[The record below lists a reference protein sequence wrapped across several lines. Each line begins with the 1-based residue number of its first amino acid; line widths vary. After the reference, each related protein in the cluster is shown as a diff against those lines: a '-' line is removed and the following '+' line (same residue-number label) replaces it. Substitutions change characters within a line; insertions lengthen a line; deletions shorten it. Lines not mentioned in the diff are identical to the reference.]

1 MTEVWKD
8 IKGFEGLYQVSNMG
22 RVKSLKR
29 LVERFMPHWGTTSNY
44 VQPEKIRKLAA
55 TRGGY
60 LFLPLCKDGVN
71 YPKRV
76 NRLVAEAF
84 IEDYSDDKEV
94 HHIDGDITNNRADNL
109 KCLSSKEHHQKH
121 PGVSVIGTNGENTII
136 ARLANV
142 GRYGFDMANVARCCK
157 AAELE
162 DDHPRK
168 SKYATHKGYKW
179 RYYTQ
184 EVAK

>member
-1 MTEVWKD
+1 MNEIWKD
-8 IKGFEGLYQVSNMG
+8 IKGFEGFYQISNFG
-22 RVKSLKR
+22 RVRSLDR
-29 LVERFMPHWGTTSNY
+29 WVEHSCNGGWW
-44 VQPEKIRKLAA
+44 QPGRIRKLGV

-60 LFLPLCKDGVN
+60 LFVPLTANGVTR
-71 YPKRV
+71 PKRI

-84 IEDYSDDKEV
+84 IEDYSEDKEV

-121 PGVSVIGTNGENTII
+121 PGVSVIGTNGEKTII
-136 ARLANV
+136 IRLANV

-162 DDHPRK
+162 DGHPRK

-179 RYYTQ
+179 RYYEQ